1 MKMKKMICVI
11 LAIVLLLS
19 MSACTKEESSQDIK
33 DDIGISGI
41 FGSKDAPIEL
51 PKIPAKS
58 TQTQDKNP

>member
-1 MKMKKMICVI
+1 MKMKKTILVI
-11 LAIVLLLS
+11 LAVLLLLS
-19 MSACTKEESSQDIK
+19 MSACTKEPSSQDK
-33 DDIGISGI
+33 KEDIGISGI